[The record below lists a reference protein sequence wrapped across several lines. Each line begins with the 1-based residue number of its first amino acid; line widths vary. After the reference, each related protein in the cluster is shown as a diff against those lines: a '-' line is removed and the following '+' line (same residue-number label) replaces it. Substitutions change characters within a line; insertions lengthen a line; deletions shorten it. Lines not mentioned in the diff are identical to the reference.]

1 MLSTRNIPPFIV
13 SFCADSSKMASRV
26 STVAKCANPIRLLTT
41 NNLLPPSSS
50 LWFRSK
56 LCSRHEYQ
64 KCKHN
69 ISLVSSSSCLVNQR
83 RTMAGHSHWQNIR
96 RTKTATDAKF
106 GKEVSRLNG
115 ILKQAILDGG
125 PEEKG
130 NKKMTDVIEQMK
142 KAGVPKQNIKSMIDN
157 ICNKSMQ
164 TAYIEITG
172 PRGAI
177 ILVELQTANVKH
189 DEFELR
195 HLLKKTLGKV
205 SQTMMYLSAFEQK
218 GAVSVPVT
226 EDMQVSN
233 MDPYLEIAIE
243 VGAEDVI
250 ITKDENNDQIII
262 KFHCDPKHLPRVTSE
277 VQETHGLNVTNTEV
291 EFTPLRYCVL
301 EHEEDFKA
309 VDTIIQ
315 KVENYTGVVRVID
328 NITVPEE

>member
-1 MLSTRNIPPFIV
+1 MTY
-13 SFCADSSKMASRV
+13 C
-26 STVAKCANPIRLLTT
+26 
-41 NNLLPPSSS
+41 SS
-50 LWFRSK
+50 LHRNNSQNFQHQPTVTSVTVF
-56 LCSRHEYQ
+56 CSLQEYGWCSVQ
-64 KCKHN
+64 V
-69 ISLVSSSSCLVNQR
+69 LQ
-83 RTMAGHSHWQNIR
+83 
-96 RTKTATDAKF
+96 
-106 GKEVSRLNG
+106 
-115 ILKQAILDGG
+115 LKVMHRPIKARNGG

-157 ICNKSMQ
+157 I
-164 TAYIEITG
+164 
-172 PRGAI
+172 
-177 ILVELQTANVKH
+177 
-189 DEFELR
+189 
-195 HLLKKTLGKV
+195 
-205 SQTMMYLSAFEQK
+205 
-218 GAVSVPVT
+218 
-226 EDMQVSN
+226 VSN